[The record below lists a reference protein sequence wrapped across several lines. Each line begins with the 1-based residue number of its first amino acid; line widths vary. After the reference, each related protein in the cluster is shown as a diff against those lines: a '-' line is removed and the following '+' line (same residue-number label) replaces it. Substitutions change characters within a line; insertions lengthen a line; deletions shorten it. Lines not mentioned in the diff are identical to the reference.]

1 MSAHLVENAAQDR
14 ESNAAIF
21 KEFIQN
27 FRAIIDSKESGH
39 KELAVAIK
47 GYGFFAAV
55 SKDYD
60 NNVTAKTFFS
70 CFNRYS
76 LARFS

>member
-1 MSAHLVENAAQDR
+1 MCVALQVSAHLVENAAKDR

-60 NNVTAKTFFS
+60 NRHVKNIFFL
-70 CFNRYS
+70 F
-76 LARFS
+76 